1 MQITDAKVI
10 AGRLSKVRDIMKSE
24 GVDIY
29 VVVTG
34 DYHISEYAGDYFKER
49 EFITGFTGSAGTAVI
64 TQDDARLFTDG
75 RYFVQAEKQIE
86 GTGFSLMRVGA
97 PGVMNVA
104 QYCESIVKDGMS
116 MGFDGRT
123 MPAEEGIELSDICKK
138 AGAGC
143 LYDFD
148 AIENIYEDRAAF
160 PHSKAFYLDEEYSG
174 ESIIS
179 KLSRIRK
186 YMDNKNADIHIMAT
200 LDDICWTF
208 NIRGCDVE
216 CNPVFMAYSV
226 ITKDEAYIY
235 TDKDRFDDKT
245 LAKFVEA
252 CVEVL
257 PYDSIYEDIARMNGK
272 VLIDKR
278 RVNMRIYQLIQ
289 SGRDVEAVL
298 SDNPAMLFKAIK
310 NETEIRNLY
319 SIHVDDGV
327 AVTKFIFWLKKN
339 VASGNITEADAAAYL
354 DNLRSNI
361 KDYIELSFD
370 TISAYNENAAMMHY
384 HADET
389 NAAVL
394 KPEGML
400 LVDSGGQYM
409 RGTTDITRTI
419 ALGPVTDEMKM
430 YYTLTLKGMLSLANA
445 KFLKGCNGFSLDILA
460 RAPLW
465 NVGMDYRCGTGH
477 GIGYLLNVHE
487 SPNGFRWKHNPGK
500 NDLAVIEEGMVTSD
514 EPGVY
519 IEGRFGIRIENEIVC
534 LKDFD
539 NEYGTFLKFD
549 MLTVVPIDLEL
560 VDVNYL
566 DAVDIER
573 LNKYQ
578 ERVYKT
584 LESYFDGE
592 EKNMLREATR
602 PVGV

>member
-86 GTGFSLMRVGA
+86 GTGFSLMKVGT

-216 CNPVFMAYSV
+216 CNPVIMVYSV

-245 LAKFVEA
+245 LAKFGEA

-257 PYDSIYEDIARMNGK
+257 SYDSIYEDIARMNGK

-409 RGTTDITRTI
+409 RGTTDVTRTI

-584 LESYFDGE
+584 LGSYFDGE